1 MEKGIICGWYR
12 IESEQWEPGSIHS
25 PRTKVL
31 SFLISN
37 LRRDSV
43 LGGISFSVGKAPQS
57 GKQDHVPGT
66 LLRAQQRRREHE
78 DFLRIVTAADM
89 RVEW

>member
-37 LRRDSV
+37 LRRTVYSAKSPF
-43 LGGISFSVGKAPQS
+43 LWEKLRNPGSKITC
-57 GKQDHVPGT
+57 PGT
-66 LLRAQQRRREHE
+66 LLRAQQRRREHK